1 MNAPTRSNPMPVTVI
16 DPTAPKQADGSKST
30 FGSWF
35 GKDWGAGG
43 LSMLHGKEAVV
54 PEGKM
59 VEFINDMV
67 AQSPGMLSGLQG
79 SLRNTMTE
87 NNPNTAVQRALEQ
100 FSSSMNVPATVSAA
114 SSPSPVNGT
123 IIESKTTS
131 DLHEALEK
139 LNTKM
144 EKLITAVED
153 GSSANVKAVKS
164 RGNLIA

>member
-1 MNAPTRSNPMPVTVI
+1 MNI
-16 DPTAPKQADGSKST
+16 
-30 FGSWF
+30 
-35 GKDWGAGG
+35 
-43 LSMLHGKEAVV
+43 
-54 PEGKM
+54 
-59 VEFINDMV
+59 
-67 AQSPGMLSGLQG
+67 
-79 SLRNTMTE
+79 
-87 NNPNTAVQRALEQ
+87 
-100 FSSSMNVPATVSAA
+100 PATVSAA
-114 SSPSPVNGT
+114 SSPNPVNGT